1 MASEP
6 DSFDPSRIG
15 AAYDAMAAAYAAAHG
30 DELDQLAMDA
40 RLVDRLGRAT
50 DGPILEVGA
59 GVAPVARR
67 LGSRVVAA
75 DLSRAM
81 LGWAPV
87 STPRVQA
94 DARRLPFSSG
104 AFGGAVLRDVLRHV
118 PRATTSPRL
127 LAEVRRVLVPG
138 RSVLVAVHLGTG
150 SVEFSELLGVTF
162 EPISGAFHGAD
173 ELDALLRSTGF
184 EPVAAAERGPAH
196 SARARHADATSS
208 PARSP
213 LTLRRLVARAPLG
226 ER

>member
-15 AAYDAMAAAYAAAHG
+15 AAYDAMAAAQAAAYG

-67 LGSRVVAA
+67 LGSRVVTT

-104 AFGGAVLRDVLRHV
+104 AFGGAVASLRAPHV
-118 PRATTSPRL
+118 PRHDVAAV

-173 ELDALLRSTGF
+173 ELTPCSAR
-184 EPVAAAERGPAH
+184 PASSPSLPTNAVPH
-196 SARARHADATSS
+196 SARLS
-208 PARSP
+208 
-213 LTLRRLVARAPLG
+213 RRRYVLACAVPR
-226 ER
+226 